1 MKFHIIAAKDI
12 KIILRDRN
20 ALLMMFLVPM
30 LIISI
35 SGLALGGDY
44 EQNIRITVL
53 VVDLDN
59 DEVSRGLVEFLEEI
73 DILDVDMESN
83 EFAARDRVKNQEYG
97 RLIIIPLGFTESVMT
112 GQDTELL
119 IIVNLIEESSNTVL
133 EKIVEGYANRM
144 STNVVVVKTAS
155 AYGIPVY
162 TEEQILEIVDTAEEF
177 VHPPPV
183 KVTIQSTTSNLV
195 EFSAFTQY
203 VPGFA
208 VMFLMFTTV
217 QIGSV
222 SLIKEHEAGT
232 LRRLVTAPIS
242 KAEIIGGKIAS
253 TFIRGFVQLTVLIYF
268 GHVVFGLDLGSDIL
282 ALFVLIAAI
291 TLASTG
297 LGVLVAV
304 LVKTADQADSVSLLL
319 VMIMSALGGSW
330 WPLFIEPQFMQDMA
344 HFTITAWAM
353 EGFYDLIYFDLGL
366 NGILEEVG
374 WLVLM
379 MIIFFG
385 IAISRFKFE

>member
-1 MKFHIIAAKDI
+1 MKFHIIAAKDL

-30 LIISI
+30 LIISV
-35 SGLALGGDY
+35 SGLALGGDF
-44 EQNIRITVL
+44 EQNIRIGVL
-53 VVDLDN
+53 IVDLDN
-59 DEVSRGLVEFLEEI
+59 DKISRGFVEFLENV

-97 RLIIIPLGFTESVMT
+97 RLVIIPLGFTESVMT

-119 IIVNLIEESSNTVL
+119 IITNPTEESQNTVL
-133 EKIVEGYANRM
+133 EKIVESYASRI

-155 AYGIPVY
+155 AYGIPVH
-162 TEEQILEIVDTAEEF
+162 TEEQIQEIVDTAEQF
-177 VHPPPV
+177 VQPSPV
-183 KVTIQSTTSNLV
+183 EVRVESTTSNLA
-195 EFSAFTQY
+195 EFSSFTQY

-208 VMFLMFTTV
+208 VMFLLFTTV

-222 SLIKEHEAGT
+222 SLIKEQEAGT

-242 KAEIIGGKIAS
+242 RAEIIGGKIAS
-253 TFIRGFVQLTVLIYF
+253 TFIRGFVQLTVLMYF
-268 GHVVFGLDLGSDIL
+268 GNVVFGLDLGSDTL
-282 ALFVLIAAI
+282 ALLILIAAI

-297 LGVLVAV
+297 LGLLVAV
-304 LVKTADQADSVSLLL
+304 LVNTADQADSVSLLL
-319 VMIMSALGGSW
+319 VLIMSAVGGSW

-353 EGFYDLIYFDLGL
+353 EGFYDLLYFDLGL
-366 NGILEEVG
+366 AGIVEEVG
-374 WLVLM
+374 MLVLM
-379 MIIFFG
+379 MILFFG
-385 IAISRFKFE
+385 IAIKRFSLE

>member
-1 MKFHIIAAKDI
+1 MKFHIIAAKDL

-30 LIISI
+30 LIISV
-35 SGLALGGDY
+35 SGLALGGNY
-44 EQNIRITVL
+44 EQNIRISVL

-59 DEVSRGLVEFLEEI
+59 DEVSRGLVEFLEDI

-83 EFAARDRVKNQEYG
+83 EFAARERVKNQEYG

-119 IIVNLIEESSNTVL
+119 IITTPTEESQNTVL
-133 EKIVEGYANRM
+133 EKIVEGYASRI
-144 STNVVVVKTAS
+144 STNVVVVKTVG

-162 TEEQILEIVDTAEEF
+162 TEEQILEIVDTAEQF
-177 VHPPPV
+177 VQPPPV
-183 KVTIQSTTSNLV
+183 EVTIESTASSLA

-208 VMFLMFTTV
+208 VMFLLFTTV

-222 SLIKEHEAGT
+222 SLIKEQEAGT

-242 KAEIIGGKIAS
+242 RVEIIGGKIAS
-253 TFIRGFVQLTVLIYF
+253 TFIRGFVQLTVLMYF
-268 GHVVFGLDLGSDIL
+268 GNVVFDLDLGSDTL
-282 ALFVLIAAI
+282 ALLILIAAI

-297 LGVLVAV
+297 LGLLVAV

-319 VMIMSALGGSW
+319 VLIMSAVGGSW

-366 NGILEEVG
+366 AGIVEEVG
-374 WLVLM
+374 ILVLM

-385 IAISRFKFE
+385 IAISQFKLE

>member
-1 MKFHIIAAKDI
+1 MKFHIIAAKDL
-12 KIILRDRN
+12 KIVLRDQN
-20 ALLMMFLVPM
+20 ALIMMFLVPM
-30 LIISI
+30 LIISV
-35 SGLALGGDY
+35 SGLALGGNF
-44 EQNIRITVL
+44 EQNIRISVL
-53 VVDLDN
+53 IVNLDN

-97 RLIIIPLGFTESVMT
+97 RLIIIPMGFTKYVMT

-119 IIVNLIEESSNTVL
+119 IIANPTEESSNTVL
-133 EKIVEGYANRM
+133 EKIVEGYANRI

-155 AYGIPVY
+155 AYGIPAH
-162 TEEQILEIVDTAEEF
+162 TEQQILEIVDTAEQF
-177 VHPPPV
+177 VQPPPV
-183 KVTIQSTTSNLV
+183 DVIIESTTSNRV
-195 EFSAFTQY
+195 DYSAFTQY

-217 QIGSV
+217 QIGSI

-242 KAEIIGGKIAS
+242 RAEIIGGKIAS

-282 ALFVLIAAI
+282 ALFVLIAAV
-291 TLASTG
+291 TMASTG

-304 LVKTADQADSVSLLL
+304 LVKTADQADSLSLLL
-319 VMIMSALGGSW
+319 VMIMSAVGGSW
-330 WPLFIEPQFMQDMA
+330 WPLSVEPQFMQDMA

-353 EGFYDLIYFDLGL
+353 DGFYDLLYFDLGL
-366 NGILEEVG
+366 AGILEEVK

-385 IAISRFKFE
+385 IAIRRFKFE